1 MTAVS
6 ESPSANL
13 GLTGLDELQA
23 EVEQLR
29 GIVDLGI
36 LKNKALI
43 LEKSHLHLRIQ
54 DLEDESNLSAMTIIR
69 QSNTIDQQD
78 DQMQSLK
85 ERNES
90 LWLANAGLRYDLTRL
105 IVGEDEDSGFIEEVL
120 KEAELDDESL
130 MSTDAGSSRELTPV
144 KEEGSEDDFHG
155 ETPVEGTEKWS
166 HGLDGSIDWD
176 ASISQGYE
184 EVVDKAEA
192 ARANALIGR

>member
-155 ETPVEGTEKWS
+155 ETPVEGTGKWS

-176 ASISQGYE
+176 ASISEGYE